1 MFSIITFLLKRY
13 WEKEK
18 CCGFLECNP
27 INLIFPYFHRSYEV
41 TSSYLLSWLNFT
53 FCLVWYEKVYWETIK
68 KLELLRLIKL
78 QYIYTFDLSVCLWW
92 KKNIKTDWTI
102 ETKFFVTTHTTSWML
117 MYKKV
122 KINSLK
128 NVEFFLILEI
138 HQCLQRN
145 PQHFKFCN

>member
-1 MFSIITFLLKRY
+1 MKTFLINLNKYKIFLQATKRWNLSKLHVITCFRSIITFLLKRY
-13 WEKEK
+13 WKKEK

-27 INLIFPYFHRSYEV
+27 INLLFPYFYRSYEV

-92 KKNIKTDWTI
+92 KKTSKPTEPLRPNFLWQLTQHHECLCIK
-102 ETKFFVTTHTTSWML
+102 K
-117 MYKKV
+117 
-122 KINSLK
+122 
-128 NVEFFLILEI
+128 
-138 HQCLQRN
+138 
-145 PQHFKFCN
+145 